1 MNKVTVISIDPIGTE
16 VFINPKVHMW
26 INNELYLIETSD
38 RRRFEFPSFN
48 VLKVITEENDDKS

>member
-38 RRRFEFPSFN
+38 GRRFEFPSFN
-48 VLKVITEENDDKS
+48 VLKVITEESE